1 MAEKKLTDLFYDTLK
16 DIYFAERQILQNL
29 PKMAKAAHSDE
40 LRRAFLTHRDE
51 TEGQVERL
59 QQVFEIFGKRAQAK
73 TCEAIMGILEEG
85 KEIIEEYKDSQAL
98 DAGLLAA
105 GQAVEHYE
113 IARYGTLKNW
123 AAQIGL
129 KDASALPDQ
138 NAAAIKEDGCAAQ
151 QVGANVG
158 ESRSRPIIRA
168 SRGIE
173 RISTRRFAT

>member
-1 MAEKKLTDLFYDTLK
+1 M
-16 DIYFAERQILQNL
+16 
-29 PKMAKAAHSDE
+29 
-40 LRRAFLTHRDE
+40 
-51 TEGQVERL
+51 
-59 QQVFEIFGKRAQAK
+59 RAQAK
-73 TCEAIMGILEEG
+73 TCEAIKGVLEEG
-85 KEIIEEYKDSQAL
+85 EEIIEDYKDSPAL

-138 NAAAIKEDGCAAQ
+138 KAIKEDGCAAQ
-151 QVGANVG
+151 QVGASVG
-158 ESRSRPIIRA
+158 ESLSRPIIRA